1 MKSNRTYFSKI
12 VLTFMFIIFL
22 TDLSKSQTIQF
33 GIFNIEG
40 NLVVKVKPTA
50 NISNKKLTGM
60 VFAIRWLSSYGIT
73 LGSTSSDYGIAKGG
87 YENKLGI
94 YVYQNF
100 YFPQDPLIINWSG
113 NTEYQILSVA
123 LNHTDGGLGIFELC
137 PFGFTSDFHTDPYI
151 EIELYNYINSQTP
164 FYQSSTSLPLP
175 VELTSFTTRVAKTD
189 VILKWKTATELN
201 NYGFEIQ
208 KAVMNTRTI
217 NDQTSINTD
226 DWSTIGFV
234 KGNGN
239 SNSPKEYSYVDKNPT
254 WGKVINYRLKQID
267 NDGKY
272 SFSSIE
278 SVKLEA
284 LEYKLMQNFPNPFNP
299 STKICFTLPEA
310 CKIKIQIMNLL
321 GEVVKTLIDENKE
334 AGYHEIDFNA
344 NKLCSG
350 IYFYVMSAG
359 KYSETR
365 KMLLLK

>member
-1 MKSNRTYFSKI
+1 MKSNRTSFSKI

-22 TDLSKSQTIQF
+22 TGLSKSQTIQF
-33 GIFNIEG
+33 GIFNIDG
-40 NLVVKVKPTA
+40 NLVVRVKSSA
-50 NISNKKLTGM
+50 NFSNRNLTGM

-73 LGSTSSDYGIAKGG
+73 LGSSSSNYGITKGG
-87 YENKLGI
+87 AENNLGI

-100 YFPQDPLIINWSG
+100 YFSPDPFIINWSG
-113 NTEYQILSVA
+113 NIEYQVLSVT
-123 LNHTDGGLGIFELC
+123 LIHTDGGLGTFELC
-137 PFGFTSDFHTDPYI
+137 PFGFTSDKHTDPYI
-151 EIELYNYINSQTP
+151 EIDTHDYTNNTTP

-175 VELTSFTTRVAKTD
+175 VELTSFTARATKTD
-189 VILKWKTATELN
+189 VMLKWKTATELN

-208 KAVMNTRTI
+208 KVVMNAKTTY
-217 NDQTSINTD
+217 DEASINTD
-226 DWSTIGFV
+226 NWNTIGFV

-254 WGKVINYRLKQID
+254 WGKVINYRIKQVD
-267 NDGKY
+267 NDGKF

-310 CKIKIQIMNLL
+310 CKIKIQIFNLL
-321 GEVVKTLIDENKE
+321 GEVVKTLVDENSE

-344 NKLCSG
+344 NKLSSG
-350 IYFYVMSAG
+350 IYFYVMNTG